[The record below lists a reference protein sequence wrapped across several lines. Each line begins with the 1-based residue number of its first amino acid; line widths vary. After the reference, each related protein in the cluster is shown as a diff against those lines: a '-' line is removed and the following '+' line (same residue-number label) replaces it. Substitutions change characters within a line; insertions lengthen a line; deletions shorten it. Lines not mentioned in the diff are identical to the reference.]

1 MFYLSILL
9 INLRPLEIF
18 VGCFYVSLGE
28 DMQMRAERSPF
39 FHPDSC
45 LLSYC
50 FAQRFAQLTTH
61 KESQQK
67 ETSIKCCSICAS
79 LVMPGSVSCA
89 DRRFQV
95 GFILPGYHPPHSTED
110 AVAEAVAFAHCHS
123 QDSRSFH
130 SLSPMK
136 HPSIVFCWQINLFP
150 LSAWL
155 SALFFPHRFR
165 IKKAEKGIN
174 LPV

>member
-1 MFYLSILL
+1 M
-9 INLRPLEIF
+9 RPLKIF
-18 VGCFYVSLGE
+18 VRYFYVSPGE
-28 DMQMRAERSPF
+28 NMQMRAGRSAF

-61 KESQQK
+61 KESLQK
-67 ETSIKCCSICAS
+67 ETSIKFCSISAS
-79 LVMPGSVSCA
+79 SRCCLVMLGSVSCA

-95 GFILPGYHPPHSTED
+95 GFILPCYHPLHSTEQWLMQRLSLT
-110 AVAEAVAFAHCHS
+110 HCHS

-130 SLSPMK
+130 SPSPMK
-136 HPSIVFCWQINLFP
+136 HPSIFFCWQVDLFP

-165 IKKAEKGIN
+165 IKEQKKESI
-174 LPV
+174 